1 MCNHS
6 MRGKKHNSVFAG
18 SNNNNN
24 NNNMNVEKFHPLPF
38 LPTNIH
44 PVTETRDF
52 TPFMEGC
59 VLLKPDTKAVRNG
72 AMPMRRF
79 CGTLPIVGEPKQ
91 LAVEVAQ
98 TKPETKEQK
107 AGAAE
112 TSQKVAPVKRTKCQT
127 TKKQE
132 THPKEQRA
140 EAAEVPANVPP
151 VKRTSKRKAAT
162 KPEPLTKEQR
172 VDVTQVSAKQFPAK
186 RPRRKSNAKA
196 ETLAREPTTELSVKA
211 LLAKVLNSKY
221 SAKPEVAVVA
231 KKPQVEVAEVSV
243 KALLAKLT
251 TKRKSSN
258 KAEAQKQTRQPV
270 KKVAQ
275 KAAAHPTCPCCPPAL
290 QQADTT
296 RTLFVQKYQQLEK
309 LGEGGFGSVYAGYR
323 KSDCFPVAIKY
334 IPIEKVESVFL
345 YINGKVQ
352 KVSLEAWLMLQA
364 SSLKN
369 ADGSSAVVLLLDT
382 YDLEKEL
389 VLVMERPVPSVD
401 LFTFRTKY
409 KLGPLEEY
417 EAKNIM
423 KQLVDAAIKMHA
435 VNVFHRD
442 LKQRNILLEATFSLP
457 RVRLIDF
464 GCSCFVNEEP
474 YHEYAGTLRYAPP
487 EYVLK
492 RPYKAGPATVWQLGA
507 LLFELL
513 DGTERFDTFMFLI
526 KGLTLNRV
534 LSQDCKDFLWICL
547 TSDTDQRAT
556 LEQMQW
562 HPWLL

>member
-1 MCNHS
+1 
-6 MRGKKHNSVFAG
+6 
-18 SNNNNN
+18 
-24 NNNMNVEKFHPLPF
+24 MNVDKFHPFPF

-44 PVTETRDF
+44 PVTEARDF

-59 VLLKPDTKAVRNG
+59 VLLKPDTKAIRNG

-79 CGTLPIVGEPKQ
+79 CGTIPIVGETKQ
-91 LAVEVAQ
+91 PGQELAQ
-98 TKPETKEQK
+98 TIPETIDQ
-107 AGAAE
+107 
-112 TSQKVAPVKRTKCQT
+112 TSQKVVPVKRTKWQT
-127 TKKQE
+127 TPKQDIQ
-132 THPKEQRA
+132 PKEQRP
-140 EAAEVPANVPP
+140 EVAEVPGNVLQ
-151 VKRTSKRKAAT
+151 VKRTSKRKAVI
-162 KPEPLTKEQR
+162 KPESLTKAQGLDIIE
-172 VDVTQVSAKQFPAK
+172 VSAKGLPAK
-186 RPRRKSNAKA
+186 RPRRKSNVKADVLAK
-196 ETLAREPTTELSVKA
+196 EPTTELSVKA

-231 KKPQVEVAEVSV
+231 KKPQVEVADVSV

-251 TKRKSSN
+251 TKRKSSV
-258 KAEAQKQTRQPV
+258 KAEVQKQTRQPV
-270 KKVAQ
+270 KNVAQ
-275 KAAAHPTCPCCPPAL
+275 KSATLPACPCCPPAL
-290 QQADTT
+290 QPADTT

-309 LGEGGFGSVYAGYR
+309 LGEGGFGSVYAGFR
-323 KSDCFPVAIKY
+323 KSDYFPVAIKY

-352 KVSLEAWLMLQA
+352 KVPLEAWLMLQA

-423 KQLVDAAIKMHA
+423 KQLVDAALKMHA

-474 YHEYAGTLRYAPP
+474 YREYA
-487 EYVLK
+487 EYVFK

-513 DGTERFDTFMFLI
+513 DGTERFDTLMFLF

-547 TSDTDQRAT
+547 TSDMEQRAT

>member
-1 MCNHS
+1 
-6 MRGKKHNSVFAG
+6 
-18 SNNNNN
+18 
-24 NNNMNVEKFHPLPF
+24 MNVDKFHPFPF

-44 PVTETRDF
+44 PA
-52 TPFMEGC
+52 
-59 VLLKPDTKAVRNG
+59 LLP
-72 AMPMRRF
+72 
-79 CGTLPIVGEPKQ
+79 
-91 LAVEVAQ
+91 
-98 TKPETKEQK
+98 
-107 AGAAE
+107 
-112 TSQKVAPVKRTKCQT
+112 
-127 TKKQE
+127 
-132 THPKEQRA
+132 
-140 EAAEVPANVPP
+140 
-151 VKRTSKRKAAT
+151 
-162 KPEPLTKEQR
+162 
-172 VDVTQVSAKQFPAK
+172 K
-186 RPRRKSNAKA
+186 RP
-196 ETLAREPTTELSVKA
+196 
-211 LLAKVLNSKY
+211 
-221 SAKPEVAVVA
+221 
-231 KKPQVEVAEVSV
+231 
-243 KALLAKLT
+243 
-251 TKRKSSN
+251 TKRKSST

-270 KKVAQ
+270 KNVIQ
-275 KAAAHPTCPCCPPAL
+275 KAATLPACPCCPPAL
-290 QQADTT
+290 QQTDTT

-309 LGEGGFGSVYAGYR
+309 LGEGGFGSVFAGYR
-323 KSDCFPVAIKY
+323 KSDYFPVAIKY

-352 KVSLEAWLMLQA
+352 KVPLEAWLMLQA

-442 LKQRNILLEATFSLP
+442 LKQKNILLEATFSLP

-474 YHEYAGTLRYAPP
+474 YREYAGTLRYAPP
-487 EYVLK
+487 EYVFK

-513 DGTERFDTFMFLI
+513 DGTEHFDTLMFLF

-534 LSQDCKDFLWICL
+534 LSQGKSYFC
-547 TSDTDQRAT
+547 SS
-556 LEQMQW
+556 
-562 HPWLL
+562 

>member
-1 MCNHS
+1 
-6 MRGKKHNSVFAG
+6 
-18 SNNNNN
+18 
-24 NNNMNVEKFHPLPF
+24 MNVDKFHPLPF

-127 TKKQE
+127 TKKQQ
-132 THPKEQRA
+132 TLPKEQRA

-172 VDVTQVSAKQFPAK
+172 VDVTQVLAKQLPAK

-196 ETLAREPTTELSVKA
+196 ETLAKEPTTELSVKA

-275 KAAAHPTCPCCPPAL
+275 KAAALPSCPCCPPAL
-290 QQADTT
+290 QQVDTT

-345 YINGKVQ
+345 
-352 KVSLEAWLMLQA
+352 
-364 SSLKN
+364 
-369 ADGSSAVVLLLDT
+369 
-382 YDLEKEL
+382 
-389 VLVMERPVPSVD
+389 
-401 LFTFRTKY
+401 
-409 KLGPLEEY
+409 
-417 EAKNIM
+417 NIM

-534 LSQDCKDFLWICL
+534 LSQGKSRFHLDVTHTSGTNGGLVPSLSLWKWLLHCKDFLWICL

>member
-1 MCNHS
+1 
-6 MRGKKHNSVFAG
+6 
-18 SNNNNN
+18 
-24 NNNMNVEKFHPLPF
+24 
-38 LPTNIH
+38 
-44 PVTETRDF
+44 
-52 TPFMEGC
+52 MEGC
-59 VLLKPDTKAVRNG
+59 VLLKADKKAVRTRG
-72 AMPMRRF
+72 TPVTKF
-79 CGTLPIVGEPKQ
+79 CGTLSIVGECKTP
-91 LAVEVAQ
+91 ASEVAQ
-98 TKPETKEQK
+98 TRRETP
-107 AGAAE
+107 G
-112 TSQKVAPVKRTKCQT
+112 TSQKPAPVKRAKCPPAQ
-127 TKKQE
+127 KQE
-132 THPKEQRA
+132 TASKAPIA
-140 EAAEVPANVPP
+140 ESAAAPANVPQA
-151 VKRTSKRKAAT
+151 KRTSKRKAAI
-162 KPEPLTKEQR
+162 KQESLPLDHYQR
-172 VDVTQVSAKQFPAK
+172 VDKVDVSAQPAPAK
-186 RPRRKSNAKA
+186 RPRRKSN
-196 ETLAREPTTELSVKA
+196 TRQDPLAREPTTELSVKA
-211 LLAKVLNSKY
+211 LLAKVLNTKY
-221 SAKPEVAVVA
+221 AAKPEAAVGV
-231 KKPQVEVAEVSV
+231 KKPQVEVTEVSV

-251 TKRKSSN
+251 TKRKSST
-258 KAEAQKQTRQPV
+258 KAEGQKQSKQARTATAAGAQKTP
-270 KKVAQ
+270 
-275 KAAAHPTCPCCPPAL
+275 AAIPTACPCCPAAVQQPDATRAL
-290 QQADTT
+290 FA
-296 RTLFVQKYQQLEK
+296 QKYQQLEK

-345 YINGKVQ
+345 YINGKIQ
-352 KVSLEAWLMLQA
+352 KVPLEAWLMLQA

-369 ADGSSAVVLLLDT
+369 PDGSSAVVLLLDT
-382 YDLEKEL
+382 YDMEKEL

-417 EAKNIM
+417 EARNIM

-474 YHEYAGTLRYAPP
+474 YREYAGTLRYAPP
-487 EYVLK
+487 EYVFK

-513 DGTERFDTFMFLI
+513 DGTERFDTLMFLF

-547 TSDTDQRAT
+547 TSDMDQRAT

>member
-1 MCNHS
+1 
-6 MRGKKHNSVFAG
+6 
-18 SNNNNN
+18 
-24 NNNMNVEKFHPLPF
+24 MNVDNFQAFPFVPAKF
-38 LPTNIH
+38 LPVPDQRN
-44 PVTETRDF
+44 F
-52 TPFMEGC
+52 SPFMEGC
-59 VLLKPDTKAVRNG
+59 VLLKADKKAVRNR
-72 AMPMRRF
+72 ATPVTKF
-79 CGTLPIVGEPKQ
+79 CGTLSIVGESKTP
-91 LAVEVAQ
+91 ASDVAQ
-98 TKPETKEQK
+98 TKRETP
-107 AGAAE
+107 G
-112 TSQKVAPVKRTKCQT
+112 TSQKPPPVKRSKIPPAP
-127 TKKQE
+127 KQE
-132 THPKEQRA
+132 TVSKAPIP
-140 EAAEVPANVPP
+140 EAATVPANLPQ
-151 VKRTSKRKAAT
+151 VKRTSKRKAAI
-162 KPEPLTKEQR
+162 KQESLPLDHYQR
-172 VDVTQVSAKQFPAK
+172 VDVSAQPVPAK
-186 RPRRKSNAKA
+186 RLKRKSNTRQDPLAK
-196 ETLAREPTTELSVKA
+196 EPTTELSVKA
-211 LLAKVLNSKY
+211 LLAKVLNTKY
-221 SAKPEVAVVA
+221 AGKPEAAVGV

-251 TKRKSSN
+251 TKRKSST
-258 KAEAQKQTRQPV
+258 KAEGQKQSKQARTATAATTV
-270 KKVAQ
+270 VQ
-275 KAAAHPTCPCCPPAL
+275 KTPAAIPTACPCCPAAVQQPDATRAL
-290 QQADTT
+290 FA
-296 RTLFVQKYQQLEK
+296 QKYQQLEK

-345 YINGKVQ
+345 YINGKIQ
-352 KVSLEAWLMLQA
+352 KVPLEAWLMLQA

-369 ADGSSAVVLLLDT
+369 PDGSSAVVLLLDT
-382 YDLEKEL
+382 YDMEKEL

-417 EAKNIM
+417 EARNIM

-474 YHEYAGTLRYAPP
+474 YREYAGTLRYAPP
-487 EYVLK
+487 EYVFK

-513 DGTERFDTFMFLI
+513 DGTERFDTLMFLF

-547 TSDTDQRAT
+547 TSDMDQRAT

>member
-1 MCNHS
+1 MELFSLSEYCDVFT
-6 MRGKKHNSVFAG
+6 SVNQEVTTGTILSDTAQDANG
-18 SNNNNN
+18 A
-24 NNNMNVEKFHPLPF
+24 EK
-38 LPTNIH
+38 
-44 PVTETRDF
+44 RDVA
-52 TPFMEGC
+52 TFMESCGLRKAESK
-59 VLLKPDTKAVRNG
+59 VLRNG
-72 AMPMRRF
+72 ALLTKTPYDAVPNGGEAKQPAA
-79 CGTLPIVGEPKQ
+79 GTMSFKEEEDKVAEMTLKVSPVKRSKRKITPKQ
-91 LAVEVAQ
+91 EEQAKEVSVKISPQPKRTKRKPSTKPESLTKQQGLNTTEVSVKALPAKRTKRNTNT
-98 TKPETKEQK
+98 TKPETVIRDP
-107 AGAAE
+107 
-112 TSQKVAPVKRTKCQT
+112 KVD
-127 TKKQE
+127 
-132 THPKEQRA
+132 
-140 EAAEVPANVPP
+140 
-151 VKRTSKRKAAT
+151 S
-162 KPEPLTKEQR
+162 
-172 VDVTQVSAKQFPAK
+172 
-186 RPRRKSNAKA
+186 
-196 ETLAREPTTELSVKA
+196 TELSVKA

-221 SAKPEVAVVA
+221 SAKPETAA
-231 KKPQVEVAEVSV
+231 KKPQVEVTEVSM

-251 TKRKSSN
+251 NKRKSST
-258 KAEAQKQTRQPV
+258 KLEAKKPTQTRKPPT
-270 KKVAQ
+270 KVVE
-275 KAAAHPTCPCCPPAL
+275 KTGNLPPCSCCPTTS
-290 QQADTT
+290 QQADAT

-352 KVSLEAWLMLQA
+352 KVPLEAWLMLQA

-369 ADGSSAVVLLLDT
+369 PDGTSAVVLLLDT
-382 YDLEKEL
+382 YDLEQEL

-401 LFTFRTKY
+401 LFTYRTKY

-423 KQLVDAAIKMHA
+423 KQLVDTAIKMHA

-457 RVRLIDF
+457 RVRVIDF

-474 YHEYAGTLRYAPP
+474 YQEYAGTLRYAPP
-487 EYVLK
+487 EYVFK

-513 DGTERFDTFMFLI
+513 DGTERFDTLMFLF

-547 TSDTDQRAT
+547 TSDMEQRAT

>member
-1 MCNHS
+1 
-6 MRGKKHNSVFAG
+6 
-18 SNNNNN
+18 
-24 NNNMNVEKFHPLPF
+24 
-38 LPTNIH
+38 
-44 PVTETRDF
+44 
-52 TPFMEGC
+52 MEGC
-59 VLLKPDTKAVRNG
+59 VLLKPDKKTVRNR
-72 AMPMRRF
+72 ATPVRKF
-79 CGTLPIVGEPKQ
+79 CGTLSIVGESKQ
-91 LAVEVAQ
+91 PALEVAQ
-98 TKPETKEQK
+98 T
-107 AGAAE
+107 AG
-112 TSQKVAPVKRTKCQT
+112 TSQKVAPVKRTKCQPT
-127 TKKQE
+127 PKQE
-132 THPKEQRA
+132 TVSKVPKV
-140 EAAEVPANVPP
+140 EAAAAPANVPQ
-151 VKRTSKRKAAT
+151 VKRTSKRKAAI
-162 KPEPLTKEQR
+162 KQESPPLAKEQR
-172 VDVTQVSAKQFPAK
+172 VDKVEVSAQPTPAK
-186 RPRRKSNAKA
+186 RPRRKSNTKQDPLAK
-196 ETLAREPTTELSVKA
+196 EPTTELSVKA
-211 LLAKVLNSKY
+211 LLAKVLNTKY
-221 SAKPEVAVVA
+221 SAKPEVAVGP
-231 KKPQVEVAEVSV
+231 KKPQVEVTEVSV
-243 KALLAKLT
+243 KALLTKLT
-251 TKRKSSN
+251 TKRKSST
-258 KAEAQKQTRQPV
+258 KAEAQKQSKQTIKTTP
-270 KKVAQ
+270 Q
-275 KAAAHPTCPCCPPAL
+275 KAPVALPTACPCCPAAL
-290 QQADTT
+290 QQPDTT
-296 RTLFVQKYQQLEK
+296 RALFAQKYQQLEK

-345 YINGKVQ
+345 YINGKIQ
-352 KVSLEAWLMLQA
+352 KVPLEAWLMLQA

-382 YDLEKEL
+382 YDMEKEL

-417 EAKNIM
+417 EARNIM

-474 YHEYAGTLRYAPP
+474 YREYAGTLRYAPP
-487 EYVLK
+487 EYVFK

-513 DGTERFDTFMFLI
+513 DGTERFDTLMFLF

-547 TSDTDQRAT
+547 TSDMDQRAT